1 MDHFKH
7 VFATHH
13 DASGAPLLTSS
24 QMSLIVSILSAG
36 TTIGSFS
43 MSFVGELFGRRINLI
58 IGCAVFALGV
68 ALQVAASAIPL
79 FAVGRL
85 FAGLGL
91 GFISAVVPLY
101 QSEAAPKWIRTFGST
116 SFIHCF
122 TNELYR
128 LLIVTTVQALQQLS
142 GINFIFYY
150 GTDFFQKS
158 GLTNPIVIGLITNI
172 VNVVMTPPGLDR
184 FPVPVHFLLRLDLGS
199 CRLGRHWRDL
209 FPPNSIQKCRTLHYF
224 ELDLEFR
231 YQIRDPLN
239 MVDSGPGNANLGS
252 KVFFIWGT
260 FCLVAVFFVYFFVYE
275 TKGLSLEEVYELY
288 EKVPKAR
295 KSASFVPIHQLAEDS
310 KVMEGVVDAEKM
322 KSIQIEQV

>member
-58 IGCAVFALGV
+58 FGCAVFALSV
-68 ALQVAASAIPL
+68 ALRVAASAIPL

-91 GFISAVVPLY
+91 GFISALVPLY

-122 TNELYR
+122 TNDGRQLYR
-128 LLIVTTVQALQQLS
+128 FLVVTTVQALQQLS
-142 GINFIFYY
+142 GINFIFYC
-150 GTDFFQKS
+150 GTDFSEVRPHQSLCYWLDHQHCQCRHDSSRYVRSRENRPSQAFAGRCHRYVRCRVHCCHCRCQS
-158 GLTNPIVIGLITNI
+158 QLSRCQQ
-172 VNVVMTPPGLDR
+172 GLDR
-184 FPVPVHFLLRLDLGS
+184 FPVPVHSFFASTWGPVAWVVTGETFS
-199 CRLGRHWRDL
+199 
-209 FPPNSIQKCRTLHYF
+209 PPNSIQECRTLHYV

-231 YQIRDPLN
+231 YRIRDPLN
-239 MVDSGPGNANLGS
+239 MVDSGPGNANLGP

-275 TKGLSLEEVYELY
+275 TKGLSLEEV
-288 EKVPKAR
+288 
-295 KSASFVPIHQLAEDS
+295 
-310 KVMEGVVDAEKM
+310 
-322 KSIQIEQV
+322 